1 MPVCQSGQPQA
12 TKRSQTLLQIKR
24 NVIKFRVNKK
34 RVTKTKNYSRTGAR
48 RRIAG
53 DSARS
58 RVALLCLSLAILL
71 CGVPLRAQQS
81 PAPQLDQQAAG
92 TISGAIVD
100 PSGAAIAKARVK
112 LTRGDKSPSQEVQ
125 ADDDG
130 QFSFAVVA
138 PGPFQLTVTATGFTT
153 KAFEGTLHPG
163 EINVVPPIA
172 LSLSAETTEVQVVA
186 PRAEVAEAEIKVEET
201 QRVLGVIPNFYVS
214 YIPNAAALN
223 TKQKFELAW
232 RTTIDPVTFVLTG
245 AIAGIQQAQNNFSGY
260 GQGAQGYGKRYG
272 ASYADLAVGTF
283 IGSAIFPSILKQD
296 PRYFYKGTGS
306 IRARALYAI
315 ANALICKGD
324 NKRWQPNYSNVL
336 GSFAAGGISNLYYP
350 AQNRGAA
357 LVFENA
363 GIGIGSTA
371 AANVLQEFLIRKL
384 TPSAPNRNPS
394 KP

>member
-1 MPVCQSGQPQA
+1 
-12 TKRSQTLLQIKR
+12 
-24 NVIKFRVNKK
+24 
-34 RVTKTKNYSRTGAR
+34 VTKTKTYSRTDSRGR
-48 RRIAG
+48 TTH
-53 DSARS
+53 SARGH
-58 RVALLCLSLAILL
+58 VGLLCLGLTLLL

-81 PAPQLDQQAAG
+81 PAPQLDQQPTG

-130 QFSFAVVA
+130 QFSFANIA

-153 KAFEGTLHPG
+153 KAFDGTLRPG

-201 QRVLGVIPNFYVS
+201 QRVFGVIPNFYVS
-214 YIPNAAALN
+214 YIPDAAPLN
-223 TKQKFELAW
+223 SKQKFELAW
-232 RTTIDPVTFVLTG
+232 RTTIDPVTFALTG
-245 AIAGIQQAQNNFSGY
+245 AIAGIQQAENAFSGY

-371 AANVLQEFLIRKL
+371 AANILQEFLIRKL
-384 TPSAPNRNPS
+384 TPSAPNRNPKS
-394 KP
+394 

>member
-1 MPVCQSGQPQA
+1 MRANPDNPEA
-12 TKRSQTLLQIKR
+12 TKRSQTLLEIKR
-24 NVIKFRVNKK
+24 NVIKFRANKK
-34 RVTKTKNYSRTGAR
+34 RVTGTRNHSRTNSR
-48 RRIAG
+48 RRIAVN
-53 DSARS
+53 SARS
-58 RVALLCLSLAILL
+58 RAALLCVGLTILL

-81 PAPQLDQQAAG
+81 SVSQPDQQPAG

-112 LTRGDKSPSQEVQ
+112 LTRSDKSPSQEVQ

-130 QFSFAVVA
+130 QFSFAAVV

-153 KAFEGTLHPG
+153 KTLDGTLHPR
-163 EINVVPPIA
+163 EINIVPPIA
-172 LSLSAETTEVQVVA
+172 LALSAETTEVQVVA

-201 QRVLGVIPNFYVS
+201 QRVFGVIPNFYVS
-214 YIPNAAALN
+214 YIPDAAPLD

-245 AIAGIQQAQNNFSGY
+245 AIAGIQQAENAFSGY

-272 ASYADLAVGTF
+272 ASYADAAVGTF
-283 IGSAIFPSILKQD
+283 MGSAIFPSILKQD

-306 IRARALYAI
+306 TRSRALYAI

-324 NKRWQPNYSNVL
+324 NKRWEPNYSNVL
-336 GSFAAGGISNLYYP
+336 GSIAAGGVSNLYYP
-350 AQNRGAA
+350 AKNRGAA

-363 GIGIGSTA
+363 GIGIGATA

-384 TPSAPNRNPS
+384 TPSAPNRNSS